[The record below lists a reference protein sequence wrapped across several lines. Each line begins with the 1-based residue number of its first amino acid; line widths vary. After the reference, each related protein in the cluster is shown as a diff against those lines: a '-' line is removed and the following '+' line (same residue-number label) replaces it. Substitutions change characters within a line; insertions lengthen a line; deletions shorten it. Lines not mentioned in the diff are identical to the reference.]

1 MRPPKFLIPII
12 VLLGVVLFQ
21 AAFIVQEINQ
31 AIVLQFGNPKRIIT
45 DAGLK
50 FKLPF
55 IQNVVYLDKRVLN
68 LDNPPEEVIA
78 ADQKR
83 LIVDAIA
90 RFKIVDPLKFY
101 ISVGNERVARSR
113 LSTIINSR
121 IRGVLGT
128 QELAT
133 LLSTDRAK
141 QMAIIQNDVNTE
153 AENFGIEIVDV
164 RIKRADLPPAN
175 SDAIYKRMQTERERE
190 AKEFR
195 AQGAEIAQK
204 IRSTAD
210 KDVTVLLAEA
220 NKKSQIMKGEGDGRR
235 NKIFAD
241 AFGKDPQFFAF
252 YRAMQ
257 AYETALIG
265 GETSLVLSPDSE
277 FFKFFGKSISPA
289 IKKR

>member
-1 MRPPKFLIPII
+1 MKVPKFLLPVVVII
-12 VLLGVVLFQ
+12 GVFIFQ
-21 AAFIVQEINQ
+21 SLFIVQEINQ
-31 AIVLQFGNPKRIIT
+31 AIVLQFGDPKKIISK
-45 DAGLK
+45 AGLN

-55 IQNVVYLDKRVLN
+55 IQNVVYLDKRILN
-68 LDNPPEEVIA
+68 LDNAPEEVIA

-133 LLSTDRAK
+133 LLSTDRAR
-141 QMAIIQNDVNTE
+141 QMQIIQSQVNQE
-153 AENFGIEIVDV
+153 AQNFGIEIVDV

-175 SDAIYKRMQTERERE
+175 SEAIYKRMQTERERE

-210 KDVTVLLAEA
+210 KDVTVILAEA
-220 NKKSQIMKGEGDGRR
+220 NKKSEIMKGEGDGER
-235 NKIFAD
+235 NKIFAN
-241 AFGKDPQFFAF
+241 AFGRDPNFFAF

-257 AYETALIG
+257 AYEKALIG

-277 FFKFFGKSISPA
+277 FFKFFGKSIKPA
-289 IKKR
+289 VKR